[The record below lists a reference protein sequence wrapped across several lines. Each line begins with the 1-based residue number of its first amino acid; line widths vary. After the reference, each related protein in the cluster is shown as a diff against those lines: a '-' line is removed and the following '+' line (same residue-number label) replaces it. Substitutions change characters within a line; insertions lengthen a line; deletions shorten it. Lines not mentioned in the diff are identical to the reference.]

1 MDVTYVLSLVQ
12 LRGHDHDDAVLV
24 EEPVDGLQPLHD
36 LLAETDLV
44 GVVLVLPESNML
56 LLHMA
61 TIKMNRTVGFVNC
74 FVFGVP
80 ALLPRQAMGTVK
92 NC

>member
-1 MDVTYVLSLVQ
+1 MKYQDDVDVSSLVQ

-44 GVVLVLPESNML
+44 GVVLVLPESNINFY
-56 LLHMA
+56 
-61 TIKMNRTVGFVNC
+61 TW
-74 FVFGVP
+74 
-80 ALLPRQAMGTVK
+80 
-92 NC
+92 